1 MHDDPRLLPPL
12 AGVVP
17 FGSHANVVSP
27 VLSPAFWALRE
38 SCCPDPIR
46 GVCAQ
51 LHVCPQ
57 LRLWDWC
64 PTPWTPHGGWVT
76 VFSGPG
82 GPSGSH
88 PVGSG
93 VLAMLTDPGLRDELD
108 RVAAAVGVRVVHLGG
123 RHPVSRKTWSAAA
136 AVVLDH
142 AAADRCGRLAL
153 PRRTHVSV
161 LTGTEAAT
169 ATWAAAITVGA
180 QHVLRMPEQ
189 EGELVRELAEAAESA
204 RDDGICGAVVAV
216 IGGRG
221 GAGASLFAVA
231 LAQAA
236 ADALLVDL
244 DPWAGGIDLLVGGET
259 APGLRWPDLALQGGR
274 LNWSAV
280 RAALPRPRGI
290 SVLSGT
296 RRGYELDAGPVDAV
310 IDAGRRGGVT
320 VVCDLPRR
328 LTDATQAALDAADLV
343 VLVSPCDVRA
353 CAAAATMAPVLT
365 AINPNLG
372 LVVRGP
378 SPGGL
383 RAAEVADVAG
393 VPLLASMRAQ
403 PRLAEQLEHGGL
415 RLRRRSVLASA
426 ARRVLGVLPRAGSGR
441 HGRAA

>member
-38 SCCPDPIR
+38 SCCPDPLR

-82 GPSGSH
+82 GPSGSY

-142 AAADRCGRLAL
+142 AAADRCGRLPL

>member
-38 SCCPDPIR
+38 SCCPDPLR

-378 SPGGL
+378 SPGGI
-383 RAAEVADVAG
+383 AG
-393 VPLLASMRAQ
+393 GRG
-403 PRLAEQLEHGGL
+403 RG
-415 RLRRRSVLASA
+415 RRRGAATGIHEGPAAASRTAGTRGSSTATAIGAGIGCPTGTWCA
-426 ARRVLGVLPRAGSGR
+426 ATCWVRATR
-441 HGRAA
+441 

>member
-38 SCCPDPIR
+38 SCCPDPLR

-153 PRRTHVSV
+153 PWRTHVSV

>member
-1 MHDDPRLLPPL
+1 MEAALAIATLVLVLVLCL
-12 AGVVP
+12 AGVT
-17 FGSHANVVSP
+17 AVSMQ
-27 VLSPAFWALRE
+27 VRCIDAARE
-38 SCCPDPIR
+38 
-46 GVCAQ
+46 
-51 LHVCPQ
+51 
-57 LRLWDWC
+57 
-64 PTPWTPHGGWVT
+64 
-76 VFSGPG
+76 
-82 GPSGSH
+82 
-88 PVGSG
+88 
-93 VLAMLTDPGLRDELD
+93 
-108 RVAAAVGVRVVHLGG
+108 AA
-123 RHPVSRKTWSAAA
+123 
-136 AVVLDH
+136 
-142 AAADRCGRLAL
+142 RLAARGDVRSATDVARSIAPRAALVQVHRDGEFVVATVTAHSNLL
-153 PRRTHVSV
+153 P
-161 LTGTEAAT
+161 
-169 ATWAAAITVGA
+169 
-180 QHVLRMPEQ
+180 
-189 EGELVRELAEAAESA
+189 
-204 RDDGICGAVVAV
+204 CGAVVAV